1 MRAMK
6 EVWTPLKLFG
16 IRYYKER
23 DRNVYYKKVRNNSRV
38 ETKPF
43 WKYKSFVLVMT
54 LLLLAIP
61 GGYAGYQIVLDQA
74 SDKLVNEVAG
84 QVTKEDMNK
93 LLQDPS
99 VQQVLEKELGTKKAS
114 ELLQKNNI
122 APSAIAT
129 ARITSDDLTFGQNA
143 AANKAVL
150 TKGQE
155 QGKEESNNQ
164 EESKPETA
172 GQQENKEAAEGPSAT
187 QPGNTTSSTDAASGG
202 KEQQPKLAFK
212 SRQEATQFV
221 MGKFSMSE
229 ISDFAKA
236 AQGGLTEEEKN
247 EIKSKVTSRLTAE
260 EYEALK
266 LFGIIELSKQQ

>member
-16 IRYYKER
+16 IRYYKDR
-23 DRNVYYKKVRNNSRV
+23 DRNVYYKKVRSSSRV

-43 WKYKSFVLVMT
+43 WKYKSFVVVAT

-61 GGYAGYQIVLDQA
+61 GGYAGYQIVLAKA

-99 VQQVLEKELGTKKAS
+99 VQQVLEKELGTKKAA
-114 ELLQKNNI
+114 ELLQKNDI

-129 ARITSDDLTFGQNA
+129 SGITNDDLTFGQSA
-143 AANKAVL
+143 GEEQTVSQ
-150 TKGQE
+150 KGQDP
-155 QGKEESNNQ
+155 GKAGTAHT
-164 EESKPETA
+164 EESKTEIINQQKSKETIEESTGTTTVSKETA
-172 GQQENKEAAEGPSAT
+172 S
-187 QPGNTTSSTDAASGG
+187 DAN
-202 KEQQPKLAFK
+202 ELQPKLAFK

-221 MGKFSMSE
+221 MSKFSMSE
-229 ISDFAKA
+229 ISDFGKM

-247 EIKSKVTSRLTAE
+247 EIKSKVMSRLTPE